1 MEVLKSI
8 LFNAGGSSI
17 TNSVIIYVSC
27 IFSVFVLF
35 AVVGKLYHV
44 KGIKIFDDDSASM
57 LPSKLKG
64 ILPRVNKLTSNLDL
78 VSFFIF
84 ISGLLLVTILFNV
97 LVDINS
103 FGISDVT
110 FFIPLVVLGLYSGKI
125 TGILSS
131 LFTGTTFLLIPGYLF
146 HCYELKSPTG
156 CIVVALAIGAF
167 FLGRTQTLKKNK
179 IQTKGLLWLANAF
192 LQMNKW
198 DELASVVNKIRNRK
212 NAEQS
217 QVAWLEANLEVYK
230 GRKDKAIQILSDL
243 PVSTKSDELLLK
255 LYAEA
260 NNFPKLEER
269 IQGYIKIEDAEDAE
283 DLLKS
288 LSLQI
293 GSQNDFHTEIDRILL
308 SIWAKNDAWQKIG
321 EYLKA
326 IDNDKAIDLIKK
338 LPEVPERNDLLIP
351 LLYKAQNYDQI
362 LESLD
367 SYKNVFE
374 GENKL
379 YELLPDGLERD
390 RLIISFLVKHGEYD
404 RVRALIVRLPDEDKI
419 SLLKK
424 SPESENREI
433 LLAELWIDH
442 IPSDFK
448 AIVEHFQTFPPEQG
462 MKVLEKVKAGEN
474 RSSAFNSSPE
484 LLLLL
489 GQFCFYSEKFDQAMN
504 YFLQLSDQKDLEP
517 EIKRRCSDNLLSVA
531 ICFSEKEIWAKSFSC
546 LAAAKF
552 IYAENPSLRYITKN
566 MEADLKT
573 ITSQSGDYNTAI
585 ESLENELKN
594 KGFLLERVHLLATAC
609 LTLFEESPVLSIPD
623 KIILLEKSHMCW
635 IALSFEKNYW
645 SSLSDKRTQ
654 MTNDI
659 TPETTSMLGAL
670 RCVELLN
677 KIQAEVEGKN
687 DNGILQV
694 LANKQNEMSLERHS
708 AKLLNAISLS
718 GSLKLSSGGF
728 IMQALLHGHKEFEK
742 NIAEINS
749 DEIGSP
755 EWLLKGIKD
764 EKYYASVGHY
774 LKGDYVSCLKITKNK
789 KDEYLGNLTGLALK
803 RRAEIALKGQDAQ
816 AYNYN
821 KECHEIAG
829 RVSDV
834 PNPLIQNQVE
844 DLLDEMVLMQMQGY
858 INQKQEDEAIKF
870 VMGILE
876 KVEARGKN
884 KLLNAQNKLGELFL
898 KRCEEKCAHGDID
911 SFLKDYS
918 NSVLFSKDKNICEKK
933 FKSIVNHH
941 LKQLNNENEFKA
953 SLSFI
958 ENLQSKHP
966 YSMMPFLRSQ
976 YYFTKALQ
984 KLNGAFN
991 LSDEAV
997 FELLRDAYEVDKK
1010 HKDMAIAER
1019 YSQALSSRA
1028 ANIVKNASNVT
1039 LSILNSS
1046 ENLLKKAID
1055 VYPENEQAR
1064 KHLKGVLDHK
1074 TKL

>member
-1 MEVLKSI
+1 MLKSI
-8 LFNAGGSSI
+8 LFNAGGSGI

-35 AVVGKLYHV
+35 SVVGKLYHV
-44 KGIKIFDDDSASM
+44 KGIKVFDNDSASM

-84 ISGLLLVTILFNV
+84 ISGLLLVTILFNA
-97 LVDINS
+97 LVDITS

-125 TGILSS
+125 TGIVSS
-131 LFTGTTFLLIPGYLF
+131 IFTGTTFLLIPGYFL
-146 HCYELKSPTG
+146 HCYELKSPSG

-179 IQTKGLLWLANAF
+179 LQTKALLWLANAF
-192 LQMNKW
+192 LEMNKW

-230 GRKDKAIQILSDL
+230 GQKDKAIQILSDL

-255 LYAEA
+255 LYAET

-269 IQGYIKIEDAEDAE
+269 IQEYIKIEDAEDAE

-293 GSQNDFHTEIDRILL
+293 SEC
-308 SIWAKNDAWQKIG
+308 
-321 EYLKA
+321 LKSM
-326 IDNDKAIDLIKK
+326 DNDKAIDLIKK
-338 LPEVPERNDLLIP
+338 LPAVSERNDLLIP
-351 LLYKAQNYDQI
+351 LLYKAKNYDQI

-367 SYKNVFE
+367 SYKNVSE
-374 GENKL
+374 GESKL
-379 YELLPDGLERD
+379 CELLPDELQRD
-390 RLIISFLVKHGEYD
+390 RLIISFLAKHGEYS
-404 RVRALIVRLPDEDKI
+404 RVRALIDKLPYKDKI
-419 SLLKK
+419 FLLKK
-424 SPESENREI
+424 SPENENREI

-442 IPSDFK
+442 SNFE
-448 AIVEHFQTFPPEQG
+448 AIVEHFRPLPPEQG
-462 MKVLEKVKAGEN
+462 LKVLEKVKAGEN

-484 LLLLL
+484 LLLLV
-489 GQFCFYSEKFDQAMN
+489 GQLCFYTEKFDQAMN

-517 EIKRRCSDNLLSVA
+517 EIKRRCSDNLLRVA
-531 ICFSEKEIWAKSFSC
+531 ICFSEKEVWAKSFSC

-573 ITSQSGDYNTAI
+573 LTSQYGDYNTVI

-609 LTLFEESPVLSIPD
+609 LTLFEESPALSIPD

-635 IALSFEKNYW
+635 TALSFEKDYW
-645 SSLSDKRTQ
+645 SSISDKRTQ

-659 TPETTSMLGAL
+659 VPETTPRLGAL

-694 LANKQNEMSLERHS
+694 LANKQNKMFLEWHS

-728 IMQALLHGHKEFEK
+728 MMQTLLPGHKEFEQ
-742 NIAEINS
+742 NITEINS

-764 EKYYASVGHY
+764 EKYYAFVAHY
-774 LKGDYVSCLKITKNK
+774 LKGDYVSCLKSTKNK

-803 RRAEIALKGQDAQ
+803 QRAEIALKGQDVRA
-816 AYNYN
+816 YN

-829 RVSDV
+829 RVLDV
-834 PNPLIQNQVE
+834 PNSSIQKQVE
-844 DLLDEMVLMQMQGY
+844 DLLDEMVLVQIEGY
-858 INQKQEDEAIKF
+858 MNQKQEDEAMKF

-876 KVEARGKN
+876 KVATSGDK
-884 KLLNAQNKLGELFL
+884 KLLNAQNRLGELFL
-898 KRCEEKCAHGDID
+898 NRCEEKCANGDMD
-911 SFLKDYS
+911 GFFKDYS
-918 NSVLFSKDKNICEKK
+918 NSVLFSKDENSCENK

-941 LKQLNNENEFKA
+941 LKQLNNENEFEA

-966 YSMMPFLRSQ
+966 YPLLPYLRSQ
-976 YYFTKALQ
+976 YYFTKTLQ

-997 FELLRDAYEVDKK
+997 IELLKDAYDADKK
-1010 HKDMAIAER
+1010 HKDIAIAEL

-1028 ANIVKNASNVT
+1028 VNIIKNASNVT
-1039 LSILNSS
+1039 LYILNSS
-1046 ENLLKKAID
+1046 EDLLRKAID
-1055 VYPENEQAR
+1055 VYPDNKQAR
-1064 KHLKGVLDHK
+1064 KHLKDVLDHK